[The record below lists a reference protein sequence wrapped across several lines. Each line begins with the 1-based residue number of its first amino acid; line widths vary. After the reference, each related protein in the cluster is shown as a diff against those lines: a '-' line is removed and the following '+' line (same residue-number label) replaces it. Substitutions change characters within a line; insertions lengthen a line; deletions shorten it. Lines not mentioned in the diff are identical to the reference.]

1 MINKC
6 NVIRDILPVYT
17 EDMISRD
24 TAEFVEE
31 HLSSCENCKKAY
43 EEMKTDI
50 VTVKNNSE
58 PLRKI
63 EKKLKNRKIM
73 IILITVF
80 FVLISSVSVF
90 SFLTAPNY
98 LPYKYGR
105 CEVTENSDGIVYL
118 AFDGEVS
125 RYDCYG
131 TYDPDLGQKVYY
143 IETWT
148 TPIDG
153 LFYKNRGQTAVIYPS
168 DDIYA
173 VYYVQNNGEDNIF
186 LYGSEPDSEKYG
198 SAVPLPR
205 LSLVYYFS
213 AACFLFVLSA
223 ILLPIK
229 KNRPILSKICLYSVF
244 LSASYIAG
252 HIFIK
257 GLSFKTYSLPR
268 DFSLICIVTFLIFGL
283 LSLLFKLIFS
293 KAEEKKYI
301 L

>member
-63 EKKLKNRKIM
+63 AQKLKQTNIM

-125 RYDCYG
+125 R
-131 TYDPDLGQKVYY
+131 
-143 IETWT
+143 
-148 TPIDG
+148 
-153 LFYKNRGQTAVIYPS
+153 
-168 DDIYA
+168 
-173 VYYVQNNGEDNIF
+173 
-186 LYGSEPDSEKYG
+186 
-198 SAVPLPR
+198 
-205 LSLVYYFS
+205 
-213 AACFLFVLSA
+213 
-223 ILLPIK
+223 
-229 KNRPILSKICLYSVF
+229 
-244 LSASYIAG
+244 
-252 HIFIK
+252 
-257 GLSFKTYSLPR
+257 
-268 DFSLICIVTFLIFGL
+268 
-283 LSLLFKLIFS
+283 
-293 KAEEKKYI
+293 
-301 L
+301 